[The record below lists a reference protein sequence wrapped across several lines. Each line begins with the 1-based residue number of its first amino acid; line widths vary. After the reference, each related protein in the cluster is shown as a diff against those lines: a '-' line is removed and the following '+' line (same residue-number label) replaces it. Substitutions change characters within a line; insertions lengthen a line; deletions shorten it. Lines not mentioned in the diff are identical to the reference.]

1 MNEYLFKD
9 LTTEE
14 KFSVRLK
21 IATRKYDVFDGYIIV
36 SINLGE
42 QKDVHIFEKDMSE
55 FCGGEFSAWEPI
67 YKNIEIQLQSAN
79 DGHFIDTL
87 KQYKHN
93 GGQSGSQ
100 LKNKLFIKY
109 YHLEK
114 PANVERDE
122 VGRKWIDYN
131 AQLTLNN
138 YIYDTSENGCGIWV
152 TNSDF
157 LYKSMAAVDRYGN
170 NIMILSTIKD
180 LEYIVTDN
188 EIVGDGFEVKFYGS
202 LNSEDTWH
210 NLWKLLGDKIVEDMP
225 LDIIRKFNGAEV
237 IHDEYI
243 TNKENIW
250 MEERNRNN
258 MKKSIR
264 DIIKSRFK

>member
-1 MNEYLFKD
+1 MN
-9 LTTEE
+9 
-14 KFSVRLK
+14 FSRYYRNRSKVL
-21 IATRKYDVFDGYIIV
+21 YGFD
-36 SINLGE
+36 
-42 QKDVHIFEKDMSE
+42 
-55 FCGGEFSAWEPI
+55 P
-67 YKNIEIQLQSAN
+67 NI
-79 DGHFIDTL
+79 
-87 KQYKHN
+87 
-93 GGQSGSQ
+93 
-100 LKNKLFIKY
+100 
-109 YHLEK
+109 
-114 PANVERDE
+114 
-122 VGRKWIDYN
+122 
-131 AQLTLNN
+131 LTLNN